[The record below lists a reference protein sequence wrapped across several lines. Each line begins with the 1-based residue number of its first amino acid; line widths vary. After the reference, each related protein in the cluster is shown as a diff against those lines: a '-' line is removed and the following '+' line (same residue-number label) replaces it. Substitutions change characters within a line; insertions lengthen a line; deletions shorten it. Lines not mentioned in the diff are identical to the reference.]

1 MQKPT
6 GEKRW
11 LDIAGADN
19 LDQLKSA
26 RERQQRLLEARLTSS
41 SPGEANDALN
51 ELHDALI
58 ARVLSLAENELARM
72 GHGAPP
78 VPYAYM
84 LYGSGGRFEQ
94 TLHSDQDSG
103 LVYSDASD
111 PAEEERNR
119 TYFLNLAGTAVDY
132 LNAIGY
138 PPCEG
143 NVTASN
149 PEWCLNWTGW
159 SEKIASWFAEPSW
172 ENVRYLLIA
181 ADGRP
186 VWGDGDLADR
196 LRGRYFGDLLGHPVI
211 ERRMLE
217 NTLRHKVLVGVF
229 GQLLT
234 ERYGED
240 AGSLDIKYGAYIPM
254 VNAFRLLAMRAGIR
268 ETSTLGRIGL
278 LREAGLL
285 EEEEAEEAKEAFALF
300 LKLRLFASVPEEGGQ
315 ISGTGKLSANKLTKD
330 MIVDLKNALRTGN
343 KIQRKV
349 RKDLEYRFGGR

>member
-1 MQKPT
+1 MHNPI

-11 LDIAGADN
+11 LDIACADN

-26 RERQQRLLEARLTSS
+26 REREQRLLEDELAS
-41 SPGEANDALN
+41 SPSDEAIVTLN

-58 ARVLSLAENELARM
+58 ARVLKLAENDLARS
-72 GHGAPP
+72 GLGAPP

-94 TLHSDQDSG
+94 TMHSDQDSG
-103 LVYSDASD
+103 LVYADATNE
-111 PAEEERNR
+111 AEEERNR
-119 TYFLNLAGTAVDY
+119 IYFLKLAETAVEH
-132 LNAIGY
+132 LIAIGY

-143 NVTASN
+143 NVIASN
-149 PEWCLNWTGW
+149 PAWCMSLTEWAAR
-159 SEKIASWFAEPSW
+159 IASWFAEPSW

-181 ADGRP
+181 ADGRAI
-186 VWGDGDLADR
+186 WGDASLADR
-196 LRGRYFGDLLGHPVI
+196 LRSRYFGDLIGHPVI

-234 ERYGED
+234 ERYGEN

-268 ETSTLGRIGL
+268 ETSTLRRIDALRGEGL
-278 LREAGLL
+278 LG
-285 EEEEAEEAKEAFALF
+285 EEEATEAKEAFSLF
-300 LKLRLFASVPEEGGQ
+300 LKLRLFTSVAVEDGYLV
-315 ISGTGKLSANKLTKD
+315 GTGKLPANKLTKE
-330 MIVDLKNALRTGN
+330 MIAPLKKALKTGN

-349 RKDLEYRFGGR
+349 QKGLQYRFGGR